1 MENIEALWQ
10 QLENSVPRSME
21 IIPKAS
27 VQMGQLEKQNQML
40 KILLVGLGVIVVGA
54 VIYTLYKSYQ
64 EKKKNELN
72 SFFF

>member
-40 KILLVGLGVIVVGA
+40 KILLVGLGVIAVGA
-54 VIYTLYKSYQ
+54 VIYVLYKSNQY
-64 EKKKNELN
+64 EKRKT
-72 SFFF
+72 S